1 MKNQV
6 GIWLDSKNAFILN
19 ITNKEEKLIKV
30 KSDVESRVRFYGENK
45 KYTRMGNLFIDP
57 EKTKEQRKHHQMKKY
72 INEIINHLEDASEIY
87 ITGPAQTKLFL
98 SNEIEKKKT
107 FSNKVLAI
115 DNSDSMTEKQIC
127 ARIRKFFES
136 GKHD

>member
-6 GIWLDSKNAFILN
+6 GIWLDSKKALILN
-19 ITNKEEKLIKV
+19 ISDNQEKLIKIN
-30 KSDVESRVRFYGENK
+30 SEVESRVRFYGENK

-57 EKTKEQRKHHQMKKY
+57 EKTLEQRKHHQLKNY
-72 INEIINHLEDASEIY
+72 IDKIINQIKDASEIY

-98 SNEIEKKKT
+98 SNEIEKKKNL
-107 FSNKVLAI
+107 SNKILAI

-127 ARIRKFFES
+127 AKIRKFFKS
-136 GKHD
+136 NKNN

>member
-6 GIWLDSKNAFILN
+6 GIWLDSKKAFILN
-19 ITNKEEKLIKV
+19 ITDKEEKLIKV
-30 KSDVESRVRFYGENK
+30 KSEVESRIRFYGENK

-57 EKTKEQRKHHQMKKY
+57 EKTKELRKHHQMKIY
-72 INEIINHLEDASEIY
+72 INEVINHLKNASEIY

-98 SNEIEKKKT
+98 SNEIGKKKSL
-107 FSNKVLAI
+107 SNKILAI

-127 ARIRKFFES
+127 ARIRKFYES
-136 GKHD
+136 YKHD

>member
-19 ITNKEEKLIKV
+19 ISNKEEKLIKI

-57 EKTKEQRKHHQMKKY
+57 EKTKEQRRQHQMKKY

-87 ITGPAQTKLFL
+87 ITGPAQTKILL

-107 FSNKVLAI
+107 FSNKIL
-115 DNSDSMTEKQIC
+115 
-127 ARIRKFFES
+127 
-136 GKHD
+136 